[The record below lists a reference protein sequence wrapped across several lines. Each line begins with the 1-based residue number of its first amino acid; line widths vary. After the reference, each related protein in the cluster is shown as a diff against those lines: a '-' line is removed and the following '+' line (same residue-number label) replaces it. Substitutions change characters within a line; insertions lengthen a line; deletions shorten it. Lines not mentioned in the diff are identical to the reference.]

1 MNAVS
6 QRDTFKLVAEQL
18 PLLRELNDIKRLYAR
33 NLGAR
38 SFANHVFFGATKP
51 LHLGDPLNADT
62 WCAAI
67 VCAARLGA
75 ITPHVLND
83 IGVSPEDRLTVYQDS
98 IKTHSSL
105 SDNVKSALL
114 GAAKNLD
121 GVSVENAES
130 HCEWVEYLATSPRAG
145 ATCPGKPRIALEPAE
160 MHSDHC
166 VLVATNAY
174 LLADIFGANK
184 EDAWL
189 ISLCHHLHNAYLP
202 DAGFTGEVLLGNHL
216 QSIINSLRNRAL
228 KSISKNYQERVISLF
243 KEIDNLES
251 PLAQT
256 FHAADT
262 IDRVIQMEHYER
274 AANFKVTSALEDF
287 NLVHE
292 GSAQQFQFELLNSIG
307 IAYKAAS

>member
-6 QRDTFKLVAEQL
+6 QRDAFQLVAEQL
-18 PLLRELNDIKRLYAR
+18 PLMRELNDIKRLYAR
-33 NLGAR
+33 NLGSR
-38 SFANHVFFGATKP
+38 SLATRVFFGATAP

-75 ITPHVLND
+75 ITPHVLSD
-83 IGVSPEDRLTVYQDS
+83 IGVSADERVTIYQNS
-98 IKTHSSL
+98 IQTHVTL
-105 SDNVKSALL
+105 PQNIKNALL
-114 GAAKNLD
+114 SAAKGLD
-121 GVSVENAES
+121 GIAIEKAES
-130 HCEWVEYLATSPRAG
+130 HSTWVEHLAASPRAG

-166 VLVATNAY
+166 ILVATNAY
-174 LLADIFGANK
+174 ILADIFGANK

-202 DAGFTGEVLLGNHL
+202 DAGFTGEVLLGDRL
-216 QSIINSLRNRAL
+216 QGILNSQRNRAL
-228 KSISKNYQERVISLF
+228 KHVAKKYQKRVTDLF
-243 KEIDNLES
+243 KEIDDLES

-274 AANFKVTSALEDF
+274 AANFKVISALEDF

-292 GSAQQFQFELLNSIG
+292 GSAQQFQFELLDSIG
-307 IAYKAAS
+307 IVYKAAS